1 MGEIVWEGR
10 EGHARVWKGGKG
22 WLGFGRVA
30 RGGQGLE
37 EWQGGNIQIPA
48 RGEYRFC
55 ALMNSTAAQQH
66 CA

>member
-1 MGEIVWEGR
+1 MRSSNLRNGRDCLGGE
-10 EGHARVWKGGKG
+10 GGG
-22 WLGFGRVA
+22 MPGLGRVA